1 MINLILPEDQALPQ
15 GDIVARLNEL
25 YELYY
30 EAEDLEIEAI
40 QFGRLDLLPEIR
52 EKQKAILDKIEELEE
67 SAWHFLSILILFSRN
82 QYYYIMIQAIDTRNP
97 RHAAAYTLAAGHF
110 LSYLGG
116 YSGQEL
122 EALLNL
128 DEDYA
133 SPEELEQ
140 RSKITLW
147 SAFENPP
154 HPMDDPYLYVADLIE
169 NLALDIL
176 NFNA

>member
-67 SAWHFLSILILFSRN
+67 SA
-82 QYYYIMIQAIDTRNP
+82 
-97 RHAAAYTLAAGHF
+97 
-110 LSYLGG
+110 
-116 YSGQEL
+116 
-122 EALLNL
+122 
-128 DEDYA
+128 
-133 SPEELEQ
+133 
-140 RSKITLW
+140 
-147 SAFENPP
+147 
-154 HPMDDPYLYVADLIE
+154 
-169 NLALDIL
+169 
-176 NFNA
+176 